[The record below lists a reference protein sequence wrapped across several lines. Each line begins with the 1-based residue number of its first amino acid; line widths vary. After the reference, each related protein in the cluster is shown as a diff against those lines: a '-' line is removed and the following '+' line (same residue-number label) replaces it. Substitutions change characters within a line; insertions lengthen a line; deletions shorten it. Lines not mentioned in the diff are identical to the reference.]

1 MEIKLDKIILEVNK
15 EELDIISKCI
25 AGCLIEEA
33 KVNSLD
39 RTIKHNDYDRF
50 TIVNRQKINLYK
62 LMCGKVGELDS
73 FEGIM
78 EFIRNR
84 YNKKP

>member
-15 EELDIISKCI
+15 EELGIISRCI
-25 AGCLIEEA
+25 ATCLIEKA

-50 TIVNRQKINLYK
+50 TIVNRQEINLYK
-62 LMCGKVGELDS
+62 LMCEKVGELDS

-78 EFIRNR
+78 DFIKSR